1 MNRKLLLS
9 LWLFLGLVSA
19 ALAQDNVVS
28 GQVTDV
34 QGNPV
39 PGASVIIKGRT
50 TGTNTDANGN
60 FRLNATTN
68 GTLVFS
74 FIGFETK
81 EVVIGNRT
89 TVNVQLAE
97 GNQQLEEVIVTGLAT
112 SVKRSNA
119 ANAVTSIGAQQLTG
133 VTRPQTVD
141 GALNGKVPG
150 VQITANSGAPGGGF
164 SVKLR
169 GISSVTQASEPLY
182 IIDGVYIDNSQ
193 FATGAGTGS
202 FNRATA
208 QTSGTQDQ
216 ASNRLADINPED
228 IENIEVLK
236 GPSAAAIYG
245 TRANAGVIIITTKKG
260 KAGRTTI
267 SFGQDIGFAEAN
279 KFAGLAKSPWNLDKI
294 NNGTFLVSNAD
305 MLALYKAAGGDNA
318 PRYDYEREV
327 YGNRGLLRNTKLNVS
342 GGTDRLRYYV
352 NGSVLSED
360 GIQKYTGF
368 KRNSLRA
375 NVDAKLSDFVD
386 ISIGSNYINSSS
398 SRSFSGNDNN
408 GVSLGYNLAYLPP
421 WLEQHVDANG
431 NYPVNPITGQNV
443 FQVVDKMRN
452 TESTNRF
459 IQSVTANFRFI
470 NTTNH
475 QLRLSLQGGI
485 DYLLNETQAYAPPEM
500 QYFTGGGSGL
510 GYRGAVRNTTNR
522 ALNFNAQAFL
532 VDNLQVSGFNFT
544 TSLGTVRLSNNT
556 VQSYIEGRGLK
567 PGPVLNPN
575 TADSRVTD
583 TYLTRAQDVGVVGQ
597 EEINWR
603 DRVILTGGVR
613 FDKSSLNGDN
623 SKFYAFPKASAAVNI
638 ANFDFW
644 TIKDVVSSLK
654 LRAAYGQTGR
664 SASFGNTFTS
674 LSNVA
679 ADGRS
684 GVVVPNVLGNAIA
697 KPETA
702 SEIEAGVDVGFFNN
716 RVTLEATYYDKKV
729 LDFLYQYQLAPS
741 TGATQINAYPVGDL
755 QNKGIELSLTG
766 QILRKTSL
774 GWTSTLNYWQ
784 NRSTVTRLSVPRFA
798 VPSSGFG
805 GFGTNQI
812 IQGQS
817 PTTWYGSPYAADGT
831 PTAYDNSQPKFQLS
845 SYNNLTFLNN
855 FTFSFLVHWSYKN
868 YNSTLNQELMDEGGT
883 TPDWLNKDNL
893 YQAERAAKGLGDG
906 SAFNGVARIYA
917 SPGVET
923 RQFIQDASFVKLREI
938 SLYYNVPKIAFSKL
952 FGNTVSA
959 IRLGASGNNV
969 FVASKYVGYDPEAS
983 NFGNRPIGTGVDLL
997 SFPASRRI
1005 FFHLNLT
1012 F

>member
-1 MNRKLLLS
+1 MNKKLLLM
-9 LWLFLGLVSA
+9 LCLFICTVGAV
-19 ALAQDNVVS
+19 LAQNQTLRGKVS
-28 GQVTDV
+28 DANST
-34 QGNPV
+34 PI
-39 PGASVIIKGRT
+39 PGVSVIVRGT
-50 TGTNTDANGN
+50 TQG
-60 FRLNATTN
+60 ATTD
-68 GTLVFS
+68 
-74 FIGFETK
+74 
-81 EVVIGNRT
+81 
-89 TVNVQLAE
+89 AE
-97 GNQQLEEVIVTGLAT
+97 GNYQLAIPANARVGFSYIGFLSQEIAVGNQSTLNVTLLEDNRQLEEVVVTGLAT

-202 FNRATA
+202 FNRATS
-208 QTSGTQDQ
+208 QTAGTQDQ

-245 TRANAGVIIITTKKG
+245 TRANAGVILITTKKG
-260 KAGRTTI
+260 KSGRTTV

-294 NNGTFLVSNAD
+294 NNGVFLVSNAD
-305 MLALYKAAGGDNA
+305 MLKLYTAAGGDNA

-327 YGNRGLLRNTKLNVS
+327 YGNRALLRNTKLNVS

-360 GIQKYTGF
+360 GIQKNTGF

-375 NVDAKLSDFVD
+375 NIDAKLSDFVD
-386 ISIGSNYINSSS
+386 IAVGSNYINSSS

-431 NYPVNPITGQNV
+431 NYPENPLTGQNL

-452 TESTNRF
+452 TETTNRF
-459 IQSVTANFRFI
+459 IQSVTTNFRFI

-475 QLRLSLQGGI
+475 QLKLSLQGGI
-485 DYLLNETQAYAPPEM
+485 DYLLNESQAYAPPEM
-500 QYFTGGGSGL
+500 QYFSGGGAGL

-532 VDNLQVSGFNFT
+532 VDNLQVNGFNFT
-544 TSLGTVRLSNNT
+544 TSVGTVRLSNNST
-556 VQSYIEGRGLK
+556 QSYIEGRGLK
-567 PGPVLNPN
+567 PGPVKNPN

-583 TYLTRAQDVGVVGQ
+583 TYLTSAQDVGVVGQ

-603 DRVILTGGVR
+603 DRVIVTGGVR

-623 SKFYAFPKASAAVNI
+623 SKFYAFPKASAAVNV

-644 TIKDVVSSLK
+644 TNKNTVSALK
-654 LRAAYGQTGR
+654 LRVAYGQTGR

-674 LSNVA
+674 LGNVA
-679 ADGRS
+679 IDGRS
-684 GVVVPNVLGNAIA
+684 GVVVPSILGNANA
-697 KPETA
+697 EPETA
-702 SEIEAGVDVGFFNN
+702 SEIETGIDASFFNN

-729 LDFLYQYQLAPS
+729 LNFLYQYQLAPS
-741 TGATQINAYPVGDL
+741 TGASQINAYPVGDL

-766 QILRKTSL
+766 QILKGANL

-784 NRSTVTRLSVPRFA
+784 NRTTVTRLSVPRFA

-812 IQGQS
+812 IQGLS

-845 SYNNLTFLNN
+845 SYNNITFLNN

-868 YNSTLNQELMDEGGT
+868 YNSTLGQELMDEGGT

-893 YQAERAAKGLGDG
+893 YQADRVKAGLGDG
-906 SAFNGVARIYA
+906 SAFNGVARIYG

-923 RQFIQDASFVKLREI
+923 RQFVQDASFVKLREI
-938 SLYYNVPKIAFSKL
+938 SLYYNVPKVAFGKL
-952 FGNTVSA
+952 FGNAVSA
-959 IRLGASGNNV
+959 IKLGASGNNV

-997 SFPASRRI
+997 SFPASRRV
-1005 FFHLNLT
+1005 FFHLNVT